1 MNLIQVRSVIF
12 GFRTKIDLLISTLYR
27 SYFRY
32 FENLRQVSVIEK
44 DNINADDILLYTK
57 HSKEWKEDINVRYK
71 DLENLNVPSWILKL
85 FESNIADI
93 DFSLQEEFIELG
105 ENLELKIN
113 FQTSGYVGVEKTFAQ
128 NTSD

>member
-1 MNLIQVRSVIF
+1 M
-12 GFRTKIDLLISTLYR
+12 
-27 SYFRY
+27 
-32 FENLRQVSVIEK
+32 SVIEK

-71 DLENLNVPSWILKL
+71 YLENLNVPSWIIKP

-128 NTSD
+128 NTPD

>member
-1 MNLIQVRSVIF
+1 MK
-12 GFRTKIDLLISTLYR
+12 KITLTPTTFYSTR
-27 SYFRY
+27 
-32 FENLRQVSVIEK
+32 
-44 DNINADDILLYTK
+44 NIRKNG
-57 HSKEWKEDINVRYK
+57 INVRYK
-71 DLENLNVPSWILKL
+71 DLENLNVPSWILKP